1 MKKDN
6 QNYKLL
12 IGISI
17 AFALAIIF
25 LLLKISSL
33 QTPAVATQVTKAG
46 APTNLWAI
54 FLTGLITGGLTCL
67 AVQGGLLASTIA
79 SQEEEKLEEKSKK
92 SGTAVPIISFLISK
106 LVAYT
111 ILGFLL
117 GWFGS
122 LFQLSLTAQIIMQVF
137 VIVFMLGTAG
147 NILEIHPVFRYFA
160 IQPPKFL
167 TRVIRNQSKSKS
179 IFAPAILGAFTI
191 FIPCGTTQ
199 AMMAL
204 AIGSGSPITGTLIMF
219 AFILGTTPLFFILG
233 FFAAQLGE
241 IYQKRFLKIAAIALI
256 LLAFFNARNTLSLA
270 GVNLNINLKQNTTTG
285 NQDITQNPTIEFTS
299 RGYTP
304 QQINVK
310 AGSNV
315 VLNLK
320 NTTGAGCIQSFVI
333 PKLNLSKIVQVGQ
346 TATLN
351 FVAPSE
357 KGQIAFMC
365 GMGMYRGVINVL

>member
-25 LLLKISSL
+25 LLIKISSF
-33 QTPAVATQVTKAG
+33 QAPVQVTQIVTNSG
-46 APTNLWAI
+46 SSNLWAI

-79 SQEEEKLEEKSKK
+79 SQEEKRLENKSKK
-92 SGTAVPIISFLISK
+92 SGSAIPILSFLISK

-111 ILGFLL
+111 VLGFLL

-122 LFQLSLTAQIIMQVF
+122 IFQLSLTAQIVMQVF

-147 NILEIHPVFRYFA
+147 NILEIHPIFRYFA

-167 TRVIRNQSKSKS
+167 TRIIRNQSKSKS

-204 AIGSGSPITGTLIMF
+204 AIGSGKPITGTLIMF

-270 GVNLNINLKQNTTTG
+270 GINLNLGQNQAAQ
-285 NQDITQNPTIEFTS
+285 NKEITENPTIEFKS
-299 RGYTP
+299 DGYTP
-304 QQINVK
+304 KEINIK

-315 VLNLK
+315 TLNLK

-333 PKLNLSKIVQVGQ
+333 PKLGLNKIVQLGQ

-351 FVAPSE
+351 FTAPSE